1 MNTRKQRGVSLTGWL
16 VILILAGFFASVGF
30 KILPHY
36 MDNRALDKMITAVE
50 PDAASGIQIRN
61 AGEFR
66 SYINKNMQVNNIRNL
81 TAADIMDVRTEGA
94 DLYVHLNYEV
104 REKILK
110 NIDLVV
116 SFDKEYRVR
125 TQ

>member
-1 MNTRKQRGVSLTGWL
+1 MNSAKQRGISLTGWL
-16 VILILAGFFASVGF
+16 VILVLTGFFASVGF

-36 MDNRALDKMITAVE
+36 MDNRALDKMIRAV
-50 PDAASGIQIRN
+50 DRDVASGISVRN

-66 SYINKNMQVNNIRNL
+66 SYINKNMQINSIRNL
-81 TAADIMDVRTEGA
+81 NAADIMEVRAEGPE
-94 DLYVHLNYEV
+94 LFVHLDYEV

-116 SFDKEYRVR
+116 SFDKKYRVR

>member
-1 MNTRKQRGVSLTGWL
+1 MNRAKQRGISLLGWL

-36 MDNRALDKMITAVE
+36 MDNRALDKMISAVDR
-50 PDAASGIQIRN
+50 DAASGIRVSN
-61 AGEFR
+61 VGEFR
-66 SYINKNMQVNNIRNL
+66 SHIERNMQVNNIRNL
-81 TAADIMDVRTEGA
+81 RAADIMEVHAEGRE
-94 DLYVHLNYEV
+94 LLVHLNYEV

>member
-1 MNTRKQRGVSLTGWL
+1 MNSAKQRGMSLTGWL
-16 VILILAGFFASVGF
+16 VILILAGFFASIGF

-36 MDNRALDKMITAVE
+36 MDNRALDKMIMAV
-50 PDAASGIQIRN
+50 DRNAGGASGVHN
-61 AGEFR
+61 AGEFY
-66 SYINKNMQVNNIRNL
+66 SYASKNMQVNNIRNL
-81 TAADIMDVRTEGA
+81 AARDIMDVRVEGP
-94 DLYVHLNYEV
+94 DLFVHLKYEV

-116 SFDKEYRVR
+116 SFDKEYRMR

>member
-1 MNTRKQRGVSLTGWL
+1 MNSAKQRGISLTGWL
-16 VILILAGFFASVGF
+16 VILVLTGFFANVGF

-36 MDNRALDKMITAVE
+36 MDNRALDKMIRAV
-50 PDAASGIQIRN
+50 DRDVASGISVRN

-66 SYINKNMQVNNIRNL
+66 SYINKGMQVNNIRNL
-81 TAADIMDVRTEGA
+81 NAADIMEVRAEGPE
-94 DLYVHLNYEV
+94 LFVHLDYEV

-116 SFDKEYRVR
+116 SFDKKYRVR

>member
-1 MNTRKQRGVSLTGWL
+1 MNSAKQRGVSLTGWL

-30 KILPHY
+30 KLFPHY
-36 MDNRALDKMITAVE
+36 MDNRALDKMITAVDR
-50 PDAASGIQIRN
+50 DAASGVRVHN
-61 AGEFR
+61 VGEFY
-66 SYINKNMQVNNIRNL
+66 SHINKNMQVNNIRDLN
-81 TAADIMDVRTEGA
+81 AADIMDVRAEAGEFHVR
-94 DLYVHLNYEV
+94 LKYEV

-125 TQ
+125 NQ

>member
-50 PDAASGIQIRN
+50 RDAASGIQIRN

>member
-16 VILILAGFFASVGF
+16 VILILTGFFASVGF

-36 MDNRALDKMITAVE
+36 MDNRALNKMITAVDRE
-50 PDAASGIQIRN
+50 AASGIQVRN
-61 AGEFR
+61 VGEFY

-81 TAADIMDVRTEGA
+81 TAKDIMDVRTEGG
-94 DLYVHLNYEV
+94 DFYVHLNYEV